1 MISNQEVFDKV
12 VQHARQQGG
21 KAVNE
26 DGRVCMYRDGLG
38 NKCFAGIFIP
48 DEDYKPEMEGKGVG
62 NLLGHYPGLRPLFK
76 DVSEELM
83 VELQSLHDNYLE
95 TPYFEERVEK
105 IAARHQ
111 LTYKEAS

>member
-1 MISNQEVFDKV
+1 MISNQELFDKV

-48 DEDYKPEMEGKGVG
+48 DEDYKRGMEGNPIRSLVIDYNLFSEVDT
-62 NLLGHYPGLRPLFK
+62 NLLYDLQGIHDNCHPGVWETKFK
-76 DVSEELM
+76 DFADTRGLV
-83 VELQSLHDNYLE
+83 
-95 TPYFEERVEK
+95 
-105 IAARHQ
+105 
-111 LTYKEAS
+111 YKEAV